1 MNANTI
7 PIAVLAGGKSRRM
20 GRDKAFVELAGTPM
34 IQWVITAVAQCSR
47 TAFIISNE
55 PEKFTSFGLP
65 VYPDVIPG
73 MGPLSGL
80 HTAFAVTGADR
91 VMIAPCDSPLVSPDA
106 IKLILD
112 YPDGG
117 AEAAIPF
124 VDGREQGMLAVY
136 ARSGIER
143 YAERI
148 ASASIMFDEF
158 RLGLDRIFITED
170 ELRKVE
176 PDLRSFLNVNTP
188 ADIEMA
194 IRKLPQTHV

>member
-1 MNANTI
+1 MNAKSI
-7 PIAVLAGGKSRRM
+7 PIAILAGGKSRRM

-34 IQWVITAVAQCSR
+34 IQWVITAVAQCPGV
-47 TAFIISNE
+47 AFIISNE

-91 VMIAPCDSPLVSPDA
+91 VMIAPCDLPLVSADV
-106 IKLILD
+106 IQLILN

-117 AEAAIPF
+117 AEAVIPL
-124 VDGREQGMLAVY
+124 VDGREQGLLAVY

-143 YAERI
+143 YAGRI
-148 ASASIMFDEF
+148 ATASIMFDEF
-158 RLGLDRIFITED
+158 RRGVRRIFITED
-170 ELRKVE
+170 ELRVADL
-176 PDLRSFLNVNTP
+176 DLRSFLNVNAP
-188 ADIEMA
+188 EDIEMA
-194 IRKLPQTHV
+194 ARIFT

>member
-7 PIAVLAGGKSRRM
+7 PIAILAGGKSRRM

-34 IQWVITAVAQCSR
+34 IRWIITAVAQC
-47 TAFIISNE
+47 ANMALIISNE
-55 PEKFTSFGLP
+55 TEKYSHLGLP

-106 IKLILD
+106 IKLILN
-112 YPDGG
+112 YPDDG
-117 AEAAIPF
+117 AEAVIPF
-124 VDGREQGMLAVY
+124 IDGREQGMLAVY
-136 ARSGIER
+136 AKSGIER
-143 YAERI
+143 FGERI

-158 RLGLDRIFITED
+158 RVGLNRIFIGED
-170 ELRKVE
+170 ELRKVD
-176 PDLRSFLNVNTP
+176 PGLLTFLNVNRPEDLQAT
-188 ADIEMA
+188 ASF
-194 IRKLPQTHV
+194 LS